1 MIHKHYIKKDPS
13 KWFINIMLNTIL
25 QNWFINI
32 TLNRILQKFIQSYPY
47 FGSDNIPSFNL

>member
-32 TLNRILQKFIQSYPY
+32 TLNRILQKFIQYYPY